1 MSLKKGNVI
10 RTILLLK
17 ISYEL
22 ESNKLKKSKLKINS
36 KSSFELGKK
45 YSNTIINIDYPTET
59 TTNQIDYHFSNN
71 LNNFKNNI
79 CSSPNSKISDITLDY
94 LKKENNRIDSA
105 YKHSRRKRF
114 ISKNYDESNIIIIKD
129 NNNKNNNNNNNNNIN
144 NKKNI
149 NFMNLFKKE
158 KNKLELISIKYLR
171 KLAKLFKNVS
181 LFEKIKKINEL
192 NKENINFNSENNSE
206 NITEINNENND
217 NNNQKG
223 KNLKLYFITDSN
235 TNESIIHLKKMKH
248 AKGNKKLKS
257 NKSNDNLVLYK
268 SLSHEPDILK
278 KHRKRNSL
286 FSKKSYNNLL
296 TENNISTETKH
307 SLFLIEKTNHYFHE
321 DNLENVINNET
332 NNIKKE
338 NKKNYNNNR
347 NKSMVKIINN
357 FNIL

>member
-17 ISYEL
+17 ISNEL
-22 ESNKLKKSKLKINS
+22 NTNKLKKSKLKINS
-36 KSSFELGKK
+36 KSSFEIGKK
-45 YSNTIINIDYPTET
+45 YSNTIINIDNPTET

-114 ISKNYDESNIIIIKD
+114 ISKNYDENNIIINKD
-129 NNNKNNNNNNNNNIN
+129 NNINNNNNNIN
-144 NKKNI
+144 NNKNI
-149 NFMNLFKKE
+149 NFINLLKKE
-158 KNKLELISIKYLR
+158 KNKLELLSIKYLR

-206 NITEINNENND
+206 NIIEKNNENTD

-248 AKGNKKLKS
+248 SKKKL
-257 NKSNDNLVLYK
+257 KSNDNLVLYK

-286 FSKKSYNNLL
+286 FSKKSYKNIL
-296 TENNISTETKH
+296 TQNNISTETKH
-307 SLFLIEKTNHYFHE
+307 SLFLIEKTNVYFQE
-321 DNLENVINNET
+321 DNLEKIINNEP

-338 NKKNYNNNR
+338 NKKNYNSNR
-347 NKSMVKIINN
+347 NKSMVKINKN

>member
-129 NNNKNNNNNNNNNIN
+129 NNNKNNNNNNNI

-206 NITEINNENND
+206 NITEINNNENND

-235 TNESIIHLKKMKH
+235 INESIIHLKKMKH

-257 NKSNDNLVLYK
+257 NDNLILYK
-268 SLSHEPDILK
+268 SLSHEPDIIK

-286 FSKKSYNNLL
+286 FSKKSYNKIL

-321 DNLENVINNET
+321 DNLENVINNEP

-347 NKSMVKIINN
+347 NKSMVKINKN

>member
-129 NNNKNNNNNNNNNIN
+129 NNNKNNNNNNNI

-206 NITEINNENND
+206 NITEINNNENND

-257 NKSNDNLVLYK
+257 NDNLILYK
-268 SLSHEPDILK
+268 SLSHEPDIIK

-286 FSKKSYNNLL
+286 FSKKSYNKIL

-321 DNLENVINNET
+321 DNLENVINNEP

-347 NKSMVKIINN
+347 NKSMVKINKN

>member
-17 ISYEL
+17 ISNEL
-22 ESNKLKKSKLKINS
+22 NTNKLKKSKLKINS
-36 KSSFELGKK
+36 KSSFEIGKK
-45 YSNTIINIDYPTET
+45 YSNTIINIDNPTET

-114 ISKNYDESNIIIIKD
+114 ISKNYDENNIIINKD
-129 NNNKNNNNNNNNNIN
+129 NNINNNNIINNNKNIIFIN
-144 NKKNI
+144 
-149 NFMNLFKKE
+149 LLKKE
-158 KNKLELISIKYLR
+158 KNKLELLSIKYLR

-192 NKENINFNSENNSE
+192 NKENINFNSENKSE
-206 NITEINNENND
+206 NIIEKNNENSD
-217 NNNQKG
+217 SNNQKG

-248 AKGNKKLKS
+248 SKKKL
-257 NKSNDNLVLYK
+257 KSNDNLVLYK

-286 FSKKSYNNLL
+286 FSKKSYKNIL
-296 TENNISTETKH
+296 TQNNISTETKH
-307 SLFLIEKTNHYFHE
+307 SLFLIEKTNVYFQE
-321 DNLENVINNET
+321 DNLEKIINNEP
-332 NNIKKE
+332 NNINKE
-338 NKKNYNNNR
+338 NKKNYNSNR
-347 NKSMVKIINN
+347 NKSMVKISKN

>member
-1 MSLKKGNVI
+1 M
-10 RTILLLK
+10 
-17 ISYEL
+17 
-22 ESNKLKKSKLKINS
+22 
-36 KSSFELGKK
+36 
-45 YSNTIINIDYPTET
+45 
-59 TTNQIDYHFSNN
+59 
-71 LNNFKNNI
+71 
-79 CSSPNSKISDITLDY
+79 
-94 LKKENNRIDSA
+94 
-105 YKHSRRKRF
+105 
-114 ISKNYDESNIIIIKD
+114 
-129 NNNKNNNNNNNNNIN
+129 
-144 NKKNI
+144 
-149 NFMNLFKKE
+149 
-158 KNKLELISIKYLR
+158 
-171 KLAKLFKNVS
+171 
-181 LFEKIKKINEL
+181 FEKIKKINEL

-206 NITEINNENND
+206 NITEINNENNV

-257 NKSNDNLVLYK
+257 NDNLILYK
-268 SLSHEPDILK
+268 SLSHEPDIIK

-286 FSKKSYNNLL
+286 FSKKSYNKIL

-321 DNLENVINNET
+321 DNLENVINNEP

-347 NKSMVKIINN
+347 NKSMVKISKN

>member
-36 KSSFELGKK
+36 KSSFELQKK

-114 ISKNYDESNIIIIKD
+114 ISKNYDESNIIIKD
-129 NNNKNNNNNNNNNIN
+129 NNNNNNNIN

-149 NFMNLFKKE
+149 NFINLFKKE

-192 NKENINFNSENNSE
+192 NKENINFNSENKSE
-206 NITEINNENND
+206 NITEINNENTD

-248 AKGNKKLKS
+248 SKGNKKLKS
-257 NKSNDNLVLYK
+257 NDNLILYK
-268 SLSHEPDILK
+268 SLSHEPDIIK

-286 FSKKSYNNLL
+286 FSKKSYNKIL

-321 DNLENVINNET
+321 DNLENVINNEPK
-332 NNIKKE
+332 NIKKE
-338 NKKNYNNNR
+338 KKKNYNNNR
-347 NKSMVKIINN
+347 NKSMVKISKN

>member
-129 NNNKNNNNNNNNNIN
+129 NINKNNNNNNIN

-192 NKENINFNSENNSE
+192 NKENINFNSENKSENKSE

-257 NKSNDNLVLYK
+257 NDNLILYK
-268 SLSHEPDILK
+268 SLSHEPDIIK

-286 FSKKSYNNLL
+286 FSKKSYNKIL

-321 DNLENVINNET
+321 DNLENVINNEP

-338 NKKNYNNNR
+338 NKKNYNSNR
-347 NKSMVKIINN
+347 NKSMVKINKN

>member
-17 ISYEL
+17 ISNEL
-22 ESNKLKKSKLKINS
+22 NTNKLKKSKLKINS
-36 KSSFELGKK
+36 KSSFEIGKK
-45 YSNTIINIDYPTET
+45 YSNTIINIDNPTET

-114 ISKNYDESNIIIIKD
+114 ISKNYDENNIIINKD
-129 NNNKNNNNNNNNNIN
+129 NNINNNNIN
-144 NKKNI
+144 NNKNI
-149 NFMNLFKKE
+149 IFINLLKKE
-158 KNKLELISIKYLR
+158 KNKLELLSIKYLR

-192 NKENINFNSENNSE
+192 NKENINFNSENKSE
-206 NITEINNENND
+206 NIIEKNNENSD
-217 NNNQKG
+217 SNNQKG

-248 AKGNKKLKS
+248 SKKKL
-257 NKSNDNLVLYK
+257 KSNDNLVLYK

-286 FSKKSYNNLL
+286 FSKKSYKNIL
-296 TENNISTETKH
+296 TQNNISTETKH

-321 DNLENVINNET
+321 DNLDNIINNEH
-332 NNIKKE
+332 NNIKKG
-338 NKKNYNNNR
+338 KKQNNNSNR
-347 NKSMVKIINN
+347 NKSMMKMSKNL
-357 FNIL
+357 NIL

>member
-129 NNNKNNNNNNNNNIN
+129 NNNKNNNNNNNI

-206 NITEINNENND
+206 NITEINNENTD

-257 NKSNDNLVLYK
+257 NDNLILYK
-268 SLSHEPDILK
+268 SLSHEPDIIK

-286 FSKKSYNNLL
+286 FSKKSYNKIL

-321 DNLENVINNET
+321 DNLENVINNEP

-347 NKSMVKIINN
+347 NKSMVKISKN

>member
-129 NNNKNNNNNNNNNIN
+129 NINKNNNNNNIN

-192 NKENINFNSENNSE
+192 NKENINFNSENKSENKSE

-257 NKSNDNLVLYK
+257 NDNLILYK
-268 SLSHEPDILK
+268 SLSHEPDIIK

-286 FSKKSYNNLL
+286 FSKKSYNKIL

-321 DNLENVINNET
+321 DNLENVINKEP

-347 NKSMVKIINN
+347 NKSMVKINKN

>member
-17 ISYEL
+17 ISNEL
-22 ESNKLKKSKLKINS
+22 NTNKLKKSKLKINS
-36 KSSFELGKK
+36 KSSFEIGKK
-45 YSNTIINIDYPTET
+45 YSNTIINIDNPTET

-114 ISKNYDESNIIIIKD
+114 ISKNYDENNIIINKD
-129 NNNKNNNNNNNNNIN
+129 NNINNNKNIIFIN
-144 NKKNI
+144 
-149 NFMNLFKKE
+149 LLKKE
-158 KNKLELISIKYLR
+158 KNKLELLSIKYLR

-192 NKENINFNSENNSE
+192 NKENINFNSENKSE
-206 NITEINNENND
+206 NIIEKNNENSD
-217 NNNQKG
+217 SNNQKG

-248 AKGNKKLKS
+248 SKKKL
-257 NKSNDNLVLYK
+257 KSNDNLVLYK

-286 FSKKSYNNLL
+286 FSKKSYKNIL
-296 TENNISTETKH
+296 TQNNISTETKH
-307 SLFLIEKTNHYFHE
+307 SLFLIEKTNAYFQE
-321 DNLENVINNET
+321 DNLEKIINNEP

-338 NKKNYNNNR
+338 NKKNYNSNR
-347 NKSMVKIINN
+347 NKSMVKISKN

>member
-1 MSLKKGNVI
+1 MKTSIDCEIKNVFQPQINGINPQNFIENLTGNDLINIYYNKDDGNIIMKKI
-10 RTILLLK
+10 
-17 ISYEL
+17 
-22 ESNKLKKSKLKINS
+22 NKLNMNFYMLSERYLKHRNDIDKINDCL
-36 KSSFELGKK
+36 FL
-45 YSNTIINIDYPTET
+45 
-59 TTNQIDYHFSNN
+59 
-71 LNNFKNNI
+71 
-79 CSSPNSKISDITLDY
+79 
-94 LKKENNRIDSA
+94 
-105 YKHSRRKRF
+105 
-114 ISKNYDESNIIIIKD
+114 
-129 NNNKNNNNNNNNNIN
+129 
-144 NKKNI
+144 
-149 NFMNLFKKE
+149 NLFKQINIYIEEIE
-158 KNKLELISIKYLR
+158 KLNLKLKVFGNNIKRNKDNL
-171 KLAKLFKNVS
+171 
-181 LFEKIKKINEL
+181 NEL

-206 NITEINNENND
+206 NITEINNNENND

-257 NKSNDNLVLYK
+257 NDNLILYK
-268 SLSHEPDILK
+268 SLSHEPDIIK

-286 FSKKSYNNLL
+286 FSKKSYNKIL

-321 DNLENVINNET
+321 DNLENVINNEP

-347 NKSMVKIINN
+347 NKSMVKINKN

>member
-129 NNNKNNNNNNNNNIN
+129 NNNKNNNNNNNI

-206 NITEINNENND
+206 NITEINNENNV

-257 NKSNDNLVLYK
+257 NDNLILYK
-268 SLSHEPDILK
+268 SLSHEPDIIK

-286 FSKKSYNNLL
+286 FSKKSYNKIL

-321 DNLENVINNET
+321 DNLENVINNEP

-347 NKSMVKIINN
+347 NKSMVKISKN

>member
-129 NNNKNNNNNNNNNIN
+129 NNNKNNNNNNNI

-192 NKENINFNSENNSE
+192 NKENINFNSENKSE
-206 NITEINNENND
+206 NITEINNENTD

-248 AKGNKKLKS
+248 SKGNKKLKS
-257 NKSNDNLVLYK
+257 NDNLILYK
-268 SLSHEPDILK
+268 SLSHEPDIIK

-286 FSKKSYNNLL
+286 FSKKSYNKIL

-321 DNLENVINNET
+321 DNLENVFNNEP

-347 NKSMVKIINN
+347 NKSMVKINKN

>member
-36 KSSFELGKK
+36 KSSFEIGKK
-45 YSNTIINIDYPTET
+45 YSNTIINIDNPTET

-129 NNNKNNNNNNNNNIN
+129 NNNKNNNNNNNI

-206 NITEINNENND
+206 NITEINNNENND

-257 NKSNDNLVLYK
+257 NDNLILYK
-268 SLSHEPDILK
+268 SLSHEPDIIK

-286 FSKKSYNNLL
+286 FSKKSYNKIL

-321 DNLENVINNET
+321 DNLENVFNNEP

-347 NKSMVKIINN
+347 NKSMVKISKN

>member
-129 NNNKNNNNNNNNNIN
+129 NNNKNNNNNNNI

-149 NFMNLFKKE
+149 NFINLFKKE

-206 NITEINNENND
+206 NITEINNNENND

-257 NKSNDNLVLYK
+257 NDNLILYK
-268 SLSHEPDILK
+268 SLSHEPDIIK

-286 FSKKSYNNLL
+286 FSKKSYNKIL

-321 DNLENVINNET
+321 DNLENVINNEP

-347 NKSMVKIINN
+347 NKSMVKINKN

>member
-59 TTNQIDYHFSNN
+59 TINQIDYHFSNN

-129 NNNKNNNNNNNNNIN
+129 NNNKNNNNNNNI

-206 NITEINNENND
+206 NITEINNNENND

-257 NKSNDNLVLYK
+257 NDNLILYK
-268 SLSHEPDILK
+268 SLSHEPDIIK

-286 FSKKSYNNLL
+286 FSKKSYKNIL
-296 TENNISTETKH
+296 TQNNISTETKH
-307 SLFLIEKTNHYFHE
+307 SLFLIEKTNVYFQE
-321 DNLENVINNET
+321 DNLENVINNEP

-347 NKSMVKIINN
+347 NKSMVKINKN